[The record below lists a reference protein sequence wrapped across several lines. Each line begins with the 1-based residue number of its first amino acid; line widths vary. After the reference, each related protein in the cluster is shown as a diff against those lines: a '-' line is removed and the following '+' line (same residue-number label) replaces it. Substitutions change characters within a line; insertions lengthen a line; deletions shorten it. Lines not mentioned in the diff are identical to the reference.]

1 MAEGS
6 ENNWLSQGAGFGHLS
21 SKSWTCKTSA
31 RFHVKI
37 KPYWLG
43 HLEMYCKL
51 FVSSELWENDNC
63 VYNIMSQSSVPSNC
77 IWTKV
82 QNRICYVGIGAWP
95 CPPNGGRP
103 DFLTG
108 CLSSLKVT
116 IQHVQPSSQ
125 SNRITPWTGSYQIIW
140 FTDKRPYQMGILSGL
155 SNYLHCKTFPLNDWY
170 IQTSTLFRVSPIG
183 VSRAV

>member
-1 MAEGS
+1 MTYPLQLLSKKCSLTFSYTLLCSCNSFSFVIMAEGS

-63 VYNIMSQSSVPSNC
+63 VYNIMSQSSVPSTWC
-77 IWTKV
+77 TLYAIVYSHIELAGETLLKPLH
-82 QNRICYVGIGAWP
+82 RGPILG
-95 CPPNGGRP
+95 
-103 DFLTG
+103 
-108 CLSSLKVT
+108 LSKLKVDSWMPNPLGAMHPT
-116 IQHVQPSSQ
+116 CHVL
-125 SNRITPWTGSYQIIW
+125 R
-140 FTDKRPYQMGILSGL
+140 
-155 SNYLHCKTFPLNDWY
+155 
-170 IQTSTLFRVSPIG
+170 
-183 VSRAV
+183 RAI